1 MAPVGTGAQEGA
13 RVDAAEFHDED
24 RDIIIAQQK
33 NLALH
38 PSFKMMPFGID
49 AALSHFRRAVN
60 QRLEEEKAQVSEP
73 VRRG

>member
-1 MAPVGTGAQEGA
+1 
-13 RVDAAEFHDED
+13 
-24 RDIIIAQQK
+24 
-33 NLALH
+33 
-38 PSFKMMPFGID
+38 MMPFGID